1 MFSTAVI
8 LAGGRGTRIQES
20 FPGVAK
26 PMVPIAGKPVLQH
39 IIETYS
45 AQGIE
50 RFFITIGHLGK
61 QIEDF
66 FKDGSDLGVEIIY
79 VHEETPLGTAGALA
93 IIEDKLSSPFWVIY
107 GDTLSNIDLDRMMKF
122 HLDKDSQA
130 TLFAHPNDHPFDS
143 DLIVTDKTNRI
154 INVLGKPHREDLE
167 AKNCVNAAFY
177 LFDPDIV
184 KNIPKSINSDFGRDL
199 FPQWIHKI
207 KMYAYIS
214 PEYIK
219 DMGNSQRH
227 KEVELAYL
235 NGKLNFRNLS
245 NKQKAIFIDRDG
257 VINHDTDLIKHQ
269 DEMKI
274 YDFSGEAIKKI
285 NKSNYLSIVITN
297 QSVIARGL
305 CDEETLDKIHSRMDN
320 QLSSQGAYID
330 YLYYCPHHPDG
341 GFPEEVKEFKI
352 ECECRKP
359 KPGLILAASK
369 AFNIDLNQSWMI
381 GDSPSDIQAG
391 ISAGVKTIR
400 VETGHGDIKSETKA
414 SFNAKNLSSAV
425 DLILSSKYN

>member
-8 LAGGRGTRIQES
+8 LAGGRGTRIQKS

-50 RFFITIGHLGK
+50 RFFITIGHQGK

-66 FKDGSDLGVEIIY
+66 FKNGASLGVEIIY
-79 VHEETPLGTAGALA
+79 IREDSPLGTAGALT

-107 GDTLSNIDLDRMMKF
+107 GDTLSNIDLNRMMKF
-122 HLDKDSQA
+122 HLDKDAQA

-154 INVLGKPHREDLE
+154 INVHGKPHREDLE

-177 LFDPDIV
+177 LFDPDVVKHIP
-184 KNIPKSINSDFGRDL
+184 KNISSDFGRDL
-199 FPQWIHKI
+199 FPKWINKI

-219 DMGNSQRH
+219 DMGNSERH
-227 KEVELAYL
+227 KEVESAYL

-257 VINHDTDLIKHQ
+257 VINHDTDLIKHP

-274 YDFSGEAIKKI
+274 YDFSGEAIRKI

-305 CDEETLDKIHSRMDN
+305 CDEETLNKIHSRMDN
-320 QLSSQGAYID
+320 QLSSHGAYID

-341 GFPEEVKEFKI
+341 GFPEEIKKFKI
-352 ECECRKP
+352 DCECRKP
-359 KPGLILAASK
+359 KPGLILEASK

-381 GDSPSDIQAG
+381 GDSPRDIQAG

-425 DLILSSKYN
+425 DLILSSK